1 MTLLELEEVT
11 ASYGPVQVLDGV
23 SLSVPDNGA
32 VGILGANGAGK
43 TTTLRGIVGL
53 ANRLAG
59 TVHCDGAPLG
69 IDSAE
74 IVRRGLS
81 YVPEGRHVFPYLSV
95 EENLLVAAYSIS
107 AGRAVAL
114 RRRDD
119 MFERFPLLANFR
131 ARPAGSLSGG
141 QQQILAIARAL
152 MQQPRYLLI
161 DEPSLGLSPVAIE
174 QVASILS
181 GLVQEGM
188 GLLLVE
194 QNVELCLGL
203 CHRGYVL
210 VSGEITA
217 SGSAQELKEMNV
229 VQKLY
234 FGDA

>member
-1 MTLLELEEVT
+1 MLEI
-11 ASYGPVQVLDGV
+11 SN
-23 SLSVPDNGA
+23 LSVGYPTPEMVRRVSFELGDSEA
-32 VGILGANGAGK
+32 VCLIGPNGAGK
-43 TTTLRGIVGL
+43 STTLRGILGL
-53 ANRLAG
+53 ANRLQG
-59 TVHCDGAPLG
+59 TVTCDGNALG

-74 IVRRGLS
+74 VARQGIS

-95 EENLLVAAYSIS
+95 EENLMVAAY
-107 AGRAVAL
+107 AVSV
-114 RRRDD
+114 RRTVAQTRRNA
-119 MFERFPLLANFR
+119 MFDRFPMLADFR

-141 QQQILAIARAL
+141 QQQILAIGRAL

-174 QVASILS
+174 QVAMILS
-181 GLVQEGM
+181 QLVKERM

-217 SGSAQELKEMNV
+217 AGSSAELREMNI
-229 VQKLY
+229 VQSLY

>member
-1 MTLLELEEVT
+1 M
-11 ASYGPVQVLDGV
+11 LDINQ
-23 SLSVPDNGA
+23 LSVGYPSPEMVRKVSFQLKQGEA
-32 VGILGANGAGK
+32 VCLIGPNGAGK

-53 ANRLAG
+53 ANRLGG
-59 TVHCDGAPLG
+59 TVRCDGTELG
-69 IDSAE
+69 SDSAD
-74 IVRRGLS
+74 IVRHGVS

-107 AGRAVAL
+107 AARSDAL
-114 RRRDD
+114 SRRDD
-119 MFERFPLLANFR
+119 MFDRFPLLANFR

-174 QVASILS
+174 QVATILS
-181 GLVQEGM
+181 GLVKERM
-188 GLLLVE
+188 ALLLVE

-217 SGSAQELKEMNV
+217 SGSARELKEMNV
-229 VQKLY
+229 VQSLY

>member
-1 MTLLELEEVT
+1 M
-11 ASYGPVQVLDGV
+11 LDV
-23 SLSVPDNGA
+23 NHLSVGYPSPEMVRKVSFRFKPGEA
-32 VGILGANGAGK
+32 VCLIGPNGAGK